1 MQSSVRFGF
10 AVIIAC
16 VLLFFGQTLSQAKPW
31 RGIVPLEST
40 RADVERIL
48 GPPVMDRNVY
58 DAPDGRAIITYS
70 DGSPCEV
77 GLPGLGN
84 IPKDAVIDIYLTL
97 SHPIELSQL
106 LS

>member
-1 MQSSVRFGF
+1 MQTPTRFGF
-10 AVIIAC
+10 AAISAC
-16 VLLFFGQTLSQAKPW
+16 VLLFFGQTLGQAKPW

-48 GPPVMDRNVY
+48 GAPVMDRNVY

-77 GLPGLGN
+77 GLPGLGD
-84 IPKDAVIDIYLTL
+84 IPKNAVIEIYLTL
-97 SHPIELSQL
+97 RQPIELSQL
-106 LS
+106 L